1 MAVEAGDDDTD
12 APAAGAPG
20 GTASG
25 AAADVRAGAERGTG
39 GGAPAGGAAGVPV
52 QGAAGGTGPG
62 AERGTGGGPR
72 SGGGA
77 EGASGVGVPH
87 GPGGAAAGS
96 GAASGGSAATSAG
109 AAPSGD
115 ASPDPFPPGSD
126 APGDFDRRRD
136 GFAAGEG
143 VPAGVAHSPGASRQ
157 WVSDELTRSADTLA
171 ARTAAAGV
179 TWPAALWRRT
189 LYVIGAGL
197 LALLL
202 VVGLTAL
209 GPGWTRARTAALL
222 AAVLTAGLL
231 AGAAWLNRARGGL
244 LAPVVG
250 EDGRLSTG
258 RAVAGAWTLLAG
270 YALLHLA
277 LALALA
283 DGSAARD
290 RLLDGLGWS
299 GPGPGPGA
307 GAGGAA
313 GLVVTVA
320 AAWAAA
326 LGARAVVAYRLRS
339 GGLTKTRA
347 ARPRA
352 ADLLTDDAGRAA
364 AVDIQYAV
372 VAAAALLFALVQL
385 GRRPEQLPGLPWG
398 VAALVAV
405 SAAVHLAARLVD
417 GGRPA
422 VLSVVRVREPGDLHT
437 AIRTG
442 DDVEVRGTGFVPAG
456 AESPERLARVVVR
469 IGAVHVH
476 VPLVPVAGG
485 FANPTA
491 TRLTVPVP
499 VDVEPGRTELRV
511 VTAGGAE
518 SAPYLLDIV
527 D

>member
-1 MAVEAGDDDTD
+1 M
-12 APAAGAPG
+12 
-20 GTASG
+20 
-25 AAADVRAGAERGTG
+25 
-39 GGAPAGGAAGVPV
+39 
-52 QGAAGGTGPG
+52 
-62 AERGTGGGPR
+62 
-72 SGGGA
+72 
-77 EGASGVGVPH
+77 
-87 GPGGAAAGS
+87 
-96 GAASGGSAATSAG
+96 
-109 AAPSGD
+109 
-115 ASPDPFPPGSD
+115 
-126 APGDFDRRRD
+126 
-136 GFAAGEG
+136 
-143 VPAGVAHSPGASRQ
+143 PAGVAYSPGASRQ

-171 ARTAAAGV
+171 ERGAAAGG
-179 TWPAALWRRT
+179 TWLASLWRRS
-189 LYVIGAGL
+189 LYVTGAGL

-202 VVGLTAL
+202 VIGLTAL

-222 AAVLTAGLL
+222 AALLTAGLL

-299 GPGPGPGA
+299 GTGA
-307 GAGGAA
+307 GTGGAA

-320 AAWAAA
+320 VAWAAA

-347 ARPRA
+347 ARPRG

-364 AVDIQYAV
+364 AVDVQYV
-372 VAAAALLFALVQL
+372 VVSAAALLFALVQL
-385 GRRPEQLPGLPWG
+385 GRQPEQLPGLPWG
-398 VAALVAV
+398 VAALAAV

-442 DDVEVRGTGFVPAG
+442 DDIEVRGTGFVPPG
-456 AESPERLARVVVR
+456 AESPELLARVVVR
-469 IGAVHVH
+469 IGAVHVY
-476 VPLVPVAGG
+476 VPLVPVPGG
-485 FANPTA
+485 FANPAA

>member
-1 MAVEAGDDDTD
+1 MPTGS
-12 APAAGAPG
+12 GAPHGPADGAADSGATAPGSGGTPAGSGATTPASG
-20 GTASG
+20 GTAPGSG
-25 AAADVRAGAERGTG
+25 AAAGGFRSG
-39 GGAPAGGAAGVPV
+39 GGSSGPVVP
-52 QGAAGGTGPG
+52 
-62 AERGTGGGPR
+62 GPR
-72 SGGGA
+72 SGSA
-77 EGASGVGVPH
+77 PTSGP
-87 GPGGAAAGS
+87 PAP
-96 GAASGGSAATSAG
+96 AT
-109 AAPSGD
+109 
-115 ASPDPFPPGSD
+115 PDPAVEF
-126 APGDFDRRRD
+126 ARRRD

-157 WVSDELTRSADTLA
+157 WVSDELTRSADGLA
-171 ARTAAAGV
+171 ERGAAAGG
-179 TWPAALWRRT
+179 TWLASLWRRS

-197 LALLL
+197 LVLLL

-222 AAVLTAGLL
+222 AAVVTAGLL

-299 GPGPGPGA
+299 GTGA

-364 AVDIQYAV
+364 AVDVQYAV
-372 VAAAALLFALVQL
+372 VSAAALLFALVQL
-385 GRRPEQLPGLPWG
+385 GRRPEELPGLPWG
-398 VAALVAV
+398 VTALVAV

-442 DDVEVRGTGFVPAG
+442 DDIEVRGTGFVPPG
-456 AESPERLARVVVR
+456 AESPELLARVVVR

-476 VPLVPVAGG
+476 VPLVPVPGG
-485 FANPTA
+485 FTNPAA

>member
-1 MAVEAGDDDTD
+1 M
-12 APAAGAPG
+12 
-20 GTASG
+20 
-25 AAADVRAGAERGTG
+25 
-39 GGAPAGGAAGVPV
+39 PV
-52 QGAAGGTGPG
+52 QRGGSGTGPG
-62 AERGTGGGPR
+62 AARGTGGGPQT
-72 SGGGA
+72 GGGTA
-77 EGASGVGVPH
+77 E
-87 GPGGAAAGS
+87 AAADSGAPAAPGS
-96 GAASGGSAATSAG
+96 GFASV
-109 AAPSGD
+109 P
-115 ASPDPFPPGSD
+115 PDPAREF
-126 APGDFDRRRD
+126 ARRRD

-157 WVSDELTRSADTLA
+157 WVSDELTRSAERGA
-171 ARTAAAGV
+171 AAAGG
-179 TWPAALWRRT
+179 TWPAALWRRS
-189 LYVIGAGL
+189 LYVIGGGL

-299 GPGPGPGA
+299 GSGSGSGTGTGPDA
-307 GAGGAA
+307 GASGGAA

-320 AAWAAA
+320 VAWAAA

-347 ARPRA
+347 PRPRA

-372 VAAAALLFALVQL
+372 VSAAALLFALVQL

-405 SAAVHLAARLVD
+405 SAAVHLTARLVD

-456 AESPERLARVVVR
+456 AEAPELLARVVVR

>member
-1 MAVEAGDDDTD
+1 MG
-12 APAAGAPG
+12 
-20 GTASG
+20 SG
-25 AAADVRAGAERGTG
+25 VPHGS
-39 GGAPAGGAAGVPV
+39 GGAPAGSAGTTAASR
-52 QGAAGGTGPG
+52 AT
-62 AERGTGGGPR
+62 T
-72 SGGGA
+72 
-77 EGASGVGVPH
+77 
-87 GPGGAAAGS
+87 AGS
-96 GAASGGSAATSAG
+96 GA
-109 AAPSGD
+109 
-115 ASPDPFPPGSD
+115 PGSD
-126 APGDFDRRRD
+126 PAPAPDPAADFARRRD

-171 ARTAAAGV
+171 ARGAAADG
-179 TWPAALWRRT
+179 TSPASLWRRT

-197 LALLL
+197 LALVL

-277 LALALA
+277 LTLALA
-283 DGSAARD
+283 DDSAARD

-299 GPGPGPGA
+299 ATGA
-307 GAGGAA
+307 GTGGGA

-364 AVDIQYAV
+364 AVDVQYV
-372 VAAAALLFALVQL
+372 VVSAAALLFALVQL

-398 VAALVAV
+398 IAALVAV
-405 SAAVHLAARLVD
+405 SAAVHLTARLVD

-442 DDVEVRGTGFVPAG
+442 DDIEVRGTGFVPPG
-456 AESPERLARVVVR
+456 AESPELLARVVVR

-476 VPLVPVAGG
+476 VPLVPVPGG
-485 FANPTA
+485 FANPAA

>member
-1 MAVEAGDDDTD
+1 MS
-12 APAAGAPG
+12 GASG
-20 GTASG
+20 GTPAG
-25 AAADVRAGAERGTG
+25 AAATPADP
-39 GGAPAGGAAGVPV
+39 AP
-52 QGAAGGTGPG
+52 
-62 AERGTGGGPR
+62 
-72 SGGGA
+72 
-77 EGASGVGVPH
+77 
-87 GPGGAAAGS
+87 
-96 GAASGGSAATSAG
+96 
-109 AAPSGD
+109 APSGV
-115 ASPDPFPPGSD
+115 SPADPAVEF
-126 APGDFDRRRD
+126 ARRRD

-143 VPAGVAHSPGASRQ
+143 VPAGVAYSPGASRQ

-171 ARTAAAGV
+171 ERGAAAGG
-179 TWPAALWRRT
+179 TWLASLWRRS

-202 VVGLTAL
+202 VIGLTAL

-299 GPGPGPGA
+299 GTGA

-320 AAWAAA
+320 VAWAAA

-347 ARPRA
+347 ARPRG

-364 AVDIQYAV
+364 AVDVQYV
-372 VAAAALLFALVQL
+372 VVSAAALLFALVQL

-442 DDVEVRGTGFVPAG
+442 DDIEVRGTGFVPPG
-456 AESPERLARVVVR
+456 AESPELLARVVVR

-476 VPLVPVAGG
+476 VPLVPVPGG
-485 FANPTA
+485 FANPA
-491 TRLTVPVP
+491 PTRLTVPVP

>member
-1 MAVEAGDDDTD
+1 M
-12 APAAGAPG
+12 P
-20 GTASG
+20 
-25 AAADVRAGAERGTG
+25 TG
-39 GGAPAGGAAGVPV
+39 
-52 QGAAGGTGPG
+52 
-62 AERGTGGGPR
+62 
-72 SGGGA
+72 S
-77 EGASGVGVPH
+77 GVPH
-87 GPGGAAAGS
+87 GTGSASAGSRATAAGS
-96 GAASGGSAATSAG
+96 GATG
-109 AAPSGD
+109 AAVPG
-115 ASPDPFPPGSD
+115 AETGSD
-126 APGDFDRRRD
+126 SAPASDFDRRRD

-171 ARTAAAGV
+171 ARAAAAGG

-250 EDGRLSTG
+250 EDGRLSAG
-258 RAVAGAWTLLAG
+258 RAVAVAGALLAG

-299 GPGPGPGA
+299 GTGPGT

-313 GLVVTVA
+313 GLVAALADVRA
-320 AAWAAA
+320 AAR
-326 LGARAVVAYRLRS
+326 GARAVVAYRLRS

-456 AESPERLARVVVR
+456 AESPEQLARVVVR

>member
-1 MAVEAGDDDTD
+1 MAVEAGGDHTGP
-12 APAAGAPG
+12 PAA
-20 GTASG
+20 
-25 AAADVRAGAERGTG
+25 
-39 GGAPAGGAAGVPV
+39 
-52 QGAAGGTGPG
+52 GAAGGTGSG
-62 AERGTGGGPR
+62 ATGTRPGGGSGESGGTR
-72 SGGGA
+72 SGGESDTPGDQPSGDAPGA
-77 EGASGVGVPH
+77 PVGARVPH
-87 GPGGAAAGS
+87 PSGSETTGSGATSAGS
-96 GAASGGSAATSAG
+96 GAATPPPAASAAATPASG
-109 AAPSGD
+109 AAPD
-115 ASPDPFPPGSD
+115 ASAAPGSEPAPEAPDPAVEF
-126 APGDFDRRRD
+126 ARRRD

-143 VPAGVAHSPGASRQ
+143 VPAGVAYSPGASRQ
-157 WVSDELTRSADTLA
+157 WVSDELARSADTLA
-171 ARTAAAGV
+171 ERDAAAGE
-179 TWPAALWRRT
+179 TWLASLWRRS

-197 LALLL
+197 LGLLL

-258 RAVAGAWTLLAG
+258 RAVAAAWTLLAG

-299 GPGPGPGA
+299 ATGA
-307 GAGGAA
+307 GTGGAA

-347 ARPRA
+347 GRPRA

-364 AVDIQYAV
+364 AVDVQYV
-372 VAAAALLFALVQL
+372 VVSAAALLFALVQL
-385 GRRPEQLPGLPWG
+385 GRHPEELPGLPWG

-405 SAAVHLAARLVD
+405 SAAVHLTARLVD

-442 DDVEVRGTGFVPAG
+442 DDIEVRGTGFVPPG
-456 AESPERLARVVVR
+456 AESPELLARVVVR

-476 VPLVPVAGG
+476 VPLVPVPGG
-485 FANPTA
+485 FANPAA

>member
-1 MAVEAGDDDTD
+1 MEAGDDDTD
-12 APAAGAPG
+12 VPAAGAAAG
-20 GTASG
+20 GTESG
-25 AAADVRAGAERGTG
+25 AAVPPAAGVEGESAGGPAAGDAAGGPADSGGTWSGAERGSG
-39 GGAPAGGAAGVPV
+39 DGPQAGRPQVGGAAGVPV
-52 QGAAGGTGPG
+52 QRGDGGTGPG
-62 AERGTGGGPR
+62 TERGTGGGPR
-72 SGGGA
+72 RSGSGGEVPTG
-77 EGASGVGVPH
+77 SGVPH
-87 GPGGAAAGS
+87 GT
-96 GAASGGSAATSAG
+96 GSASA
-109 AAPSGD
+109 P
-115 ASPDPFPPGSD
+115 AS
-126 APGDFDRRRD
+126 DFDRRRD

-143 VPAGVAHSPGASRQ
+143 VPAAVAHSPGASRQ

-171 ARTAAAGV
+171 ARAAAAGG

-299 GPGPGPGA
+299 GTGSGT

-456 AESPERLARVVVR
+456 AESPEQLARVVVR

>member
-1 MAVEAGDDDTD
+1 MAVEAGGDDTG
-12 APAAGAPG
+12 APAAGAAG
-20 GTASG
+20 GTESG
-25 AAADVRAGAERGTG
+25 AADLRAGTGSGSAGGPAAEDAAGGPADSGGTRSGAER
-39 GGAPAGGAAGVPV
+39 VPR
-52 QGAAGGTGPG
+52 TRSG
-62 AERGTGGGPR
+62 AERATAGGPR
-72 SGGGA
+72 SGGAAPVTVG
-77 EGASGVGVPH
+77 SGVPH
-87 GPGGAAAGS
+87 GSGGAPAGSAGTTAASRATTAGS
-96 GAASGGSAATSAG
+96 GA
-109 AAPSGD
+109 
-115 ASPDPFPPGSD
+115 PGSD
-126 APGDFDRRRD
+126 PAPAPDPAADFARRRD

-171 ARTAAAGV
+171 ARGAAADG
-179 TWPAALWRRT
+179 TSPASLWRRT

-197 LALLL
+197 LALVL

-277 LALALA
+277 LTLALA
-283 DGSAARD
+283 DDSAARD

-299 GPGPGPGA
+299 ATGA
-307 GAGGAA
+307 GTGGGA

-364 AVDIQYAV
+364 AVDVQYV
-372 VAAAALLFALVQL
+372 VVSAAALLFALVQL

-398 VAALVAV
+398 IAALVAV
-405 SAAVHLAARLVD
+405 SAAVHLTARLVD

-442 DDVEVRGTGFVPAG
+442 DDIEVRGTGFVPPG
-456 AESPERLARVVVR
+456 AESPELLARVVVR

-476 VPLVPVAGG
+476 VPLVPVPGG
-485 FANPTA
+485 FANPAA

>member
-1 MAVEAGDDDTD
+1 MAVEAGGDD
-12 APAAGAPG
+12 ARPPAAGAGDAAPL
-20 GTASG
+20 G
-25 AAADVRAGAERGTG
+25 A
-39 GGAPAGGAAGVPV
+39 
-52 QGAAGGTGPG
+52 GAAGGPAGGGSAGGLPPEDAERATRTAQVPAQPGSGDSGTRGTPAAGEAAATDVSPGSGTAGGPPGPG
-62 AERGTGGGPR
+62 EP
-72 SGGGA
+72 S
-77 EGASGVGVPH
+77 
-87 GPGGAAAGS
+87 GS
-96 GAASGGSAATSAG
+96 GAARPGGEPSGSVAPGSEPGSAPTPES
-109 AAPSGD
+109 
-115 ASPDPFPPGSD
+115 DPAVEF
-126 APGDFDRRRD
+126 ARRRD

-143 VPAGVAHSPGASRQ
+143 VPAGVAYSPGASRQ

-171 ARTAAAGV
+171 ARGAAAGG
-179 TWPAALWRRT
+179 TWPASLWRRS

-202 VVGLTAL
+202 VIGLTAL

-258 RAVAGAWTLLAG
+258 RVVAGAWTLLAG

-299 GPGPGPGA
+299 GSGA
-307 GAGGAA
+307 GPGGAA

-320 AAWAAA
+320 AVWAAA
-326 LGARAVVAYRLRS
+326 LGSRAVVAHRLRS

-347 ARPRA
+347 ARPRG

-364 AVDIQYAV
+364 AVDVQYV
-372 VAAAALLFALVQL
+372 VVSAAALLFALVQL

-442 DDVEVRGTGFVPAG
+442 DDIEVRGTGFVPPG
-456 AESPERLARVVVR
+456 AESPELLARVVVR

-476 VPLVPVAGG
+476 VPLVPVPGG
-485 FANPTA
+485 FANPAA

>member
-1 MAVEAGDDDTD
+1 MPVEAGDDDTD
-12 APAAGAPG
+12 TGAAQVPAQAPAA
-20 GTASG
+20 
-25 AAADVRAGAERGTG
+25 
-39 GGAPAGGAAGVPV
+39 
-52 QGAAGGTGPG
+52 GAAGGTGSG
-62 AERGTGGGPR
+62 VEGGTGGRDGDDEP
-72 SGGGA
+72 GGA
-77 EGASGVGVPH
+77 AEVPAGSGVPH
-87 GPGGAAAGS
+87 GSGSASPGSGATTAGS
-96 GAASGGSAATSAG
+96 GATLAGAVRSGGE
-109 AAPSGD
+109 PSGSP
-115 ASPDPFPPGSD
+115 APEPPDPAAEF
-126 APGDFDRRRD
+126 ARRRD

-171 ARTAAAGV
+171 AGGAAAV
-179 TWPAALWRRT
+179 ETRSASLWRRS
-189 LYVIGAGL
+189 LYAIGAGL

-231 AGAAWLNRARGGL
+231 AGAAWLNRARDGL
-244 LAPVVG
+244 LAPVLG

-258 RAVAGAWTLLAG
+258 RTVAGAWTLLAG

-283 DGSAARD
+283 DGSAGRD

-299 GPGPGPGA
+299 GA
-307 GAGGAA
+307 GTGTGAA
-313 GLVVTVA
+313 GLIVTVA

-372 VAAAALLFALVQL
+372 VSAAALLFAVVQL

-398 VAALVAV
+398 VAALVVV
-405 SAAVHLAARLVD
+405 SAAVQLTARLVD

-456 AESPERLARVVVR
+456 AESPELLARVVVR

-476 VPLVPVAGG
+476 VPLVPVPGG